1 MEVVL
6 FCSGL
11 GMRLHADTEN
21 VPNSLVRIGEKPI
34 LWRFMKYYSYFGHK
48 DFILCL
54 GHKGET

>member
-21 VPNSLVRIGEKPI
+21 VPNSLVRIGEKP
-34 LWRFMKYYSYFGHK
+34 FCGVS
-48 DFILCL
+48 
-54 GHKGET
+54 